1 MDTTAVIVTVA
12 GLGLAGFVLWYFFF
26 SARQTA
32 SAVSTSGGVQE
43 VAITVKGGYSPD
55 VIEVERGKPVQLS
68 FYRDEENSCSEE
80 LLMPDFSIRRDLP
93 AFKRGSARV
102 GTEIPVREMQNGLM
116 PQKTSVF
123 VLRACLS
130 AR

>member
-1 MDTTAVIVTVA
+1 MDTTAIIVTVI
-12 GLGLAGFVLWYFFF
+12 GLALAGFVLWYFFF

-32 SAVSTSGGVQE
+32 NAVSSSSGVQE

-80 LLMPDFSIRRDLP
+80 LLMPDFSVRRDLP
-93 AFKRGSARV
+93 AFKTTLVELLPKEAGTFTFTCGMGMLRGSLV
-102 GTEIPVREMQNGLM
+102 V
-116 PQKTSVF
+116 K
-123 VLRACLS
+123 
-130 AR
+130 

>member
-1 MDTTAVIVTVA
+1 MDTPAIIVTVA
-12 GLGLAGFVLWYFFF
+12 GLALAGFVLWYFFF

-32 SAVSTSGGVQE
+32 SAVSSSSGVQE

-80 LLMPDFSIRRDLP
+80 LLLPDFNIRRDLAP
-93 AFKRGSARV
+93 FKTTAIEFLPQQAGTFAFTCGMHMLRGSLV
-102 GTEIPVREMQNGLM
+102 V
-116 PQKTSVF
+116 K
-123 VLRACLS
+123 
-130 AR
+130 

>member
-1 MDTTAVIVTVA
+1 MDTPAIMVTVI
-12 GLGLAGFVLWYFFF
+12 GLALAGFVLWYFFF

-32 SAVSTSGGVQE
+32 NAVSSSSGVQE

-93 AFKRGSARV
+93 AFKTTLVELLPKEAGTFTFTCGMGMLRGSLV
-102 GTEIPVREMQNGLM
+102 V
-116 PQKTSVF
+116 K
-123 VLRACLS
+123 
-130 AR
+130 

>member
-1 MDTTAVIVTVA
+1 VDTPAIIVTVA
-12 GLGLAGFVLWYFFF
+12 GLALAGFVLWYFFF

-32 SAVSTSGGVQE
+32 SAVSSSSGVQE

-55 VIEVERGKPVQLS
+55 VIEVKRGQPVQLS

-93 AFKRGSARV
+93 AFKTTLVELLPKEAGTFPFTCGMGMLRGSLV
-102 GTEIPVREMQNGLM
+102 V
-116 PQKTSVF
+116 K
-123 VLRACLS
+123 
-130 AR
+130 